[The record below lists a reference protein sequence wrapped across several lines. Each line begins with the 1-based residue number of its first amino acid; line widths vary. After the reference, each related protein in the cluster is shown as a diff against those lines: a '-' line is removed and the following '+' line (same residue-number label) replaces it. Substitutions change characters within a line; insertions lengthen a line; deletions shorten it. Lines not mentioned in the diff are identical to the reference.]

1 MATKQDEEFLEN
13 TGIVIIKAIQ
23 FSPIWVPFAGIAYWI
38 WKPEVVNGYLEPYIP
53 AAKTWGINLVWAL
66 IITAIFL
73 TLRFIFNRYQEKKRY
88 KYYRIL
94 PHAEQKINAASVHEM
109 VRMIAGYERP
119 RRIRVLR
126 GREWFQWLIHRDDEG
141 IKFYIG
147 FPQDRTTGILRTI
160 NNAYP
165 EAELHE
171 AKDIKFPKKTSK
183 SGRMAMEYKGINEVK
198 PLASYSGKNGI
209 GNLITYMEPGS
220 WIDISFSPSSP
231 FSLMKK
237 IKKSQKKMKNF
248 HPKMSEMDSFEKADL
263 KSVSRRLS
271 GRDDV
276 YTVAVSIGSASKQNG
291 GVVHS
296 IATNIGSIMNDE
308 NGLKYRECP
317 NAIKKCPYP
326 VAYTMDW
333 TGRELANLLVL
344 PDPEHK
350 IFSDVPH
357 LEKGQRAL
365 ENHEMAEGIDIGWM
379 IHPTILG
386 RLVKIPFKIF
396 KEHFFASGKT
406 GSGKSSLVLMIL
418 QSMIDGWIK
427 KPKGKAPGFT
437 LFDPARETTL
447 TVLSRLIKAETKG
460 DTVDW
465 SRVHYYS
472 LTKSDYPLPLNM
484 LHTSPG
490 ELAEGVKN
498 NIMNILDTAITS
510 SANAP
515 KMKRWIELALL
526 ALIQDEEPQTILGVN
541 PMFFNAKFRR
551 KIVNRIKDPMLKEK
565 WMAFDPKG
573 MDATLDAIQNR
584 MNAFESSEYMRRM
597 FGQTEFGLKL
607 KKWMDEGHIVLIDMK
622 DVDDQNVALTVGHM
636 VTQYYQVAVR
646 ERPSGSMLHCLVV
659 DEAHL
664 APIKIMERIVAVA
677 RKNGLGL
684 GVVTQYMDQL
694 PQWLR
699 EAIKGNM
706 GTILSG
712 TQGSTAAEQIE
723 DITTGSFKKEYL
735 QTLPSNTVAAFT
747 KEKSKDGDKITT
759 VTVKTEPP
767 FLYKKD
773 GSLANHENETEMTA
787 TFNWL
792 ESVGLELQKRDFKHY
807 KEVDKQIYSYLGIEE
822 IGETKKEEESLFP
835 GLDLESNLLRGDAD
849 QQETTNDSQNEENDD
864 NLIHNGPPRQEESDI
879 MKNDEKV
886 SNRNLFDETDEE
898 ENNKTTEEGDKK
910 TFTFF

>member
-1 MATKQDEEFLEN
+1 MATKQDYEFMEN

-23 FSPIWVPFAGIAYWI
+23 FSPIWVPIAGIVYWI

-53 AAKTWGINLVWAL
+53 AAKTAGINTIWAL
-66 IITAIFL
+66 IIAAIFM
-73 TLRFIFNRYQEKKRY
+73 TLRFLSNRYREKKRY
-88 KYYRIL
+88 QYYRIV
-94 PHAEQKINAASVHEM
+94 PHADQKISAASVHEM
-109 VRMIAGYERP
+109 MGMIAGYERP
-119 RRIRVLR
+119 RRIRLIR
-126 GREWFQWLIHRDDEG
+126 GREWFQWLIKKDEEG

-147 FPQDRTTGILRTI
+147 FPQDRKTGILRTI

-165 EAELHE
+165 KAELHE
-171 AKDIKFPKKTSK
+171 DRDVKFPKKTAK
-183 SGRMAMEYKGINEVK
+183 SGRMTMEYKGINEVK

-209 GNLITYMEPGS
+209 GNLISYMEPGS

-248 HPKMSEMDSFEKADL
+248 HSKMSEMDSFEKNDL

-271 GRDDV
+271 GRDQV
-276 YTVAVSIGSASKQNG
+276 YRVSVSIGSESKQNG

-296 IATNIGSIMNDE
+296 IATNIGSLMNDE
-308 NGLKYRECP
+308 NGLKYREYP
-317 NAIKKCPYP
+317 NAIKKSPYP
-326 VAYTMDW
+326 FGYKMDW
-333 TGRELANLLVL
+333 TGRELANLILL
-344 PDPEHK
+344 PDPEHE
-350 IFSDVPH
+350 IFSEVPH
-357 LEKGQRAL
+357 LEKGQKAL
-365 ENHEMAEGIDIGWM
+365 KPDEMSEGFTIGWM
-379 IHPTILG
+379 IHPTIFE
-386 RLVKIPFKIF
+386 RLVRIPLKIF

-418 QSMIDGWIK
+418 QSMIDGWVK
-427 KPKGKAPGFT
+427 KSKGKAPGFT

-447 TVLSRLIKAETKG
+447 TVLSRLVKAETEGK
-460 DTVDW
+460 TVDW

-472 LTKSDYPLPLNM
+472 LTKSDYPIPLNM
-484 LHTSPG
+484 LHISDG

-541 PMFFNAKFRR
+541 NMFFNRQFRR
-551 KIVNRIKDPMLKEK
+551 KIVNRIKDPMLKQK
-565 WMAFDPKG
+565 WMDFDPKG

-622 DVDDQNVALTVGHM
+622 DVDDQNIALTVGHM

-664 APIKIMERIVAVA
+664 APIRIMERIVAVA

-712 TQGSTAAEQIE
+712 TQGPTAAEQIE
-723 DITTGSFKKEYL
+723 DMTGTFSKDYL
-735 QTLPSNTVAAFT
+735 QKLPSNTVAAFT
-747 KEKSKDGDKITT
+747 KEKHKDGDKITT

-773 GSLANHENETEMTA
+773 GSLVNHEDENEMIA
-787 TFNWL
+787 TFDWL
-792 ESVGLELQKRDFKHY
+792 ESIGLELQKRDFKHY
-807 KEVDKQIYSYLGIEE
+807 EEIDKEIYAYLGIEE
-822 IGETKKEEESLFP
+822 IGETKKENEALFP
-835 GLDLESNLLRGDAD
+835 GLDVESNLLRGDAD
-849 QQETTNDSQNEENDD
+849 HQETTNDSQNETNDD

-879 MKNDEKV
+879 MLNDEKV
-886 SNRNLFDETDEE
+886 SNRDLFDETDEE
-898 ENNKTTEEGDKK
+898 KNKSTEEGEKK